1 MHRLARSG
9 DGVGVRWVGSRV
21 GLGDTG
27 VVARNPVEPGSADG
41 FIVPKS
47 GL

>member
-1 MHRLARSG
+1 MGRLQS
-9 DGVGVRWVGSRV
+9 
-21 GLGDTG
+21 GLGDKG